1 MEPILSSSSS
11 HENDFRCNLCNTCF
25 MTKPKYEYHSIFCRW
40 RHTPPKIRESDYNS
54 NEKKLT
60 DNQRDRLLRDLLYQ
74 VQQMHGEIKQLKQKV
89 SHFTKKE
96 KTNILNWLNQSRE
109 HIPSQTF
116 RQWILSIPVTSVHL
130 EKAFHSDLVQG
141 MCESMKDAIDSIS
154 NRHNIF
160 PFCAFIQNTK
170 IIYIYRENRI
180 SETAKS
186 AWIILDKEECK
197 KMVHLLS
204 YRFFQSFIQWQ
215 KEHAHLV
222 KSNIEWQ
229 EKEMIYSKKI
239 IGQDVCENTRNQR
252 IFEWIYSYIQQ
263 KWVEPPVMIEST
275 D

>member
-1 MEPILSSSSS
+1 MESILSSSLI
-11 HENDFRCNLCNTCF
+11 HNDYRCSLCNVCF
-25 MTKPKYEYHSIFCRW
+25 LTKPKYEYHSIFCKW
-40 RHTPPKIRESDYNS
+40 RHTPPKIRESEYNN

-60 DNQRDRLLRDLLYQ
+60 DNQRDRLLQDLLYQ

-89 SHFTKKE
+89 SHLTRKE

-116 RQWILSIPVTSVHL
+116 RQWILSIPVHFVHL
-130 EKAFHSDLVQG
+130 EKVFHSDLVQG
-141 MCESMKDAIDSIS
+141 MCESIKDMIDSVPD
-154 NRHNIF
+154 HNIF

-180 SETAKS
+180 NETS
-186 AWIILDKEECK
+186 NPAWIILDKEECK

-204 YRFFQSFIQWQ
+204 YQFFQSFIQWQ
-215 KEHAHLV
+215 KEHSQLIN
-222 KSNIEWQ
+222 SNTEWQ

-252 IFEWIYSYIQQ
+252 IYEWIYSYIQQ
-263 KWVEPPVMIEST
+263 KWIEPPSMIET
-275 D
+275 IGN